1 MLRQLQQRADDLAES
16 LLVHEL
22 EMKRSRTLEYRMQA
36 FHDFEA
42 VVDRIDALRRDAEV
56 LLPTARVKDAMLES
70 LDRKAANIRRGPAY
84 RIAAWFASEGSR
96 ISWLVG
102 PASLEPHLAVS
113 AC

>member
-56 LLPTARVKDAMLES
+56 LLPTARAKTRCWNRLTERLPVSGAAPLTES
-70 LDRKAANIRRGPAY
+70 PPGSPPRAAVLAGWSALLRL
-84 RIAAWFASEGSR
+84 SR
-96 ISWLVG
+96 TSQ
-102 PASLEPHLAVS
+102 
-113 AC
+113 

>member
-1 MLRQLQQRADDLAES
+1 MLRKLQQRAEDLAES

-36 FHDFEA
+36 FRDFEA
-42 VVDRIDALRRDAEV
+42 VVDRIDALRRDAEI
-56 LLPTARVKDAMLES
+56 LLPTARAKDAMLES
-70 LDRKAANIRRGPAY
+70 LDRKVASVMRGAPY

-96 ISWLVG
+96 IGWLVG
-102 PASLEPHLAVS
+102 PASVEPHLELS